1 MAKQTKTTKNTK
13 AKKATSQPKLKLQKE
28 KDYSQSIIIAILSAL
43 LVLVSVNII
52 ISAVSASNFITSQDA
67 QLDNL
72 RRENARLKAEIGEDS
87 TTEEHV
93 ETDQTETEQTET
105 DQTEAEQVEE
115 DTVEQAE

>member
-13 AKKATSQPKLKLQKE
+13 TQKVTSQPSLKLQKE

-52 ISAVSASNFITSQDA
+52 ISAVSASNFITSQDT

-72 RRENARLKAEIGEDS
+72 RRENARLKVELGEDTNTEEQTEVTEDQAE
-87 TTEEHV
+87 TTEEDSI
-93 ETDQTETEQTET
+93 EQDSTEQTE
-105 DQTEAEQVEE
+105 
-115 DTVEQAE
+115 